1 MKNIYRNIL
10 TKEIVFEEDA
20 IDYAFNKLGIKKVEP
35 LGENGEYTLEQLDF
49 FTEVTEWYFQN
60 WNEEELEDE

>member
-1 MKNIYRNIL
+1 MKNIYRNIS

-20 IDYAFNKLGIKKVEP
+20 IDYAFSKLGIKKVEP